1 MVGVV
6 DIVVVGL
13 ILATC
18 SDLFSCKPTVVI
30 LLVSAQPEYRGVQN
44 TKSLYMYRNGKNTHL

>member
-1 MVGVV
+1 MFAVVVIFVYGGCGGLVVGVV
-6 DIVVVGL
+6 DIVVMGL

-30 LLVSAQPEYRGVQN
+30 LLVSAQP
-44 TKSLYMYRNGKNTHL
+44 